1 MSNGKSD
8 IETVLKWIVIVILA
22 FAALKI
28 AATVLG
34 IAFVLGSFLL
44 FRVLP
49 LVLVVWLIVKAVQ
62 WLSGKNG
69 GSSSTPSSTLDI

>member
-8 IETVLKWIVIVILA
+8 IETILKWVVVVILG

-28 AATVLG
+28 LLAVLG
-34 IAFVLGSFLL
+34 IAWVFGAFLL

-49 LVLVVWLIVKAVQ
+49 LVLVVWLVIKAVQ
-62 WLSGKNG
+62 WLTGKN
-69 GSSSTPSSTLDI
+69 GSSSTSSHSTLDV

>member
-1 MSNGKSD
+1 MTNGKSD
-8 IETVLKWIVIVILA
+8 FETVLKWIVIVILA

-49 LVLVVWLIVKAVQ
+49 LVLVVWLVVKAVQ
-62 WLSGKNG
+62 WMGGKK
-69 GSSSTPSSTLDI
+69 GSASDPTLDI

>member
-8 IETVLKWIVIVILA
+8 FETILKWVVIVILA

-28 AATVLG
+28 VASVLG
-34 IAFVLGSFLL
+34 IAFFLGGVLL

-49 LVLVVWLIVKAVQ
+49 LVLLVWAVFKVIE
-62 WLSGKNG
+62 WLRGRKDS
-69 GSSSTPSSTLDI
+69 PSSPTMDI

>member
-8 IETVLKWIVIVILA
+8 FETILKWIVIVILA
-22 FAALKI
+22 FAALKVV
-28 AATVLG
+28 ATVLG

-49 LVLVVWLIVKAVQ
+49 LVLLVWLVVKAVQ
-62 WLSGKNG
+62 WLGGKNG
-69 GSSSTPSSTLDI
+69 GSSSHTTMDV